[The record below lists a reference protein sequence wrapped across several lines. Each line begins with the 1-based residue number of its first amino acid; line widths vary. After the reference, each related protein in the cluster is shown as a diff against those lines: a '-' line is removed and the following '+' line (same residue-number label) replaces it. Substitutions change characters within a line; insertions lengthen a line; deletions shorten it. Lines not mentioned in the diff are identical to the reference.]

1 MENIS
6 KRLLSCTYLGWLHC
20 YLWLYTCLR
29 LIFIFKII
37 LLINMLKLSLI
48 DDQNLSPLIL
58 RAKSIS
64 LDMQVTLRA
73 CATHKLASSNNDTM
87 AASVASWSAWS
98 AALWNL
104 NSVSNCKSFKICRTK
119 LNAKFTS
126 TMERCFLHKQ
136 FCRSL
141 IAFDFSQCSFS
152 RSWSSL
158 LYTCLNGSTLSSNFL
173 RCKLLFVIFN
183 FFFSLLAYLWPWHLY
198 FLIKNY
204 L

>member
-1 MENIS
+1 MDFWKRMENIS

-48 DDQNLSPLIL
+48 DYQNLSPLIL

-141 IAFDFSQCSFS
+141 IAFDFSHCSFS
-152 RSWSSL
+152 RSWSSSL
-158 LYTCLNGSTLSSNFL
+158 H
-173 RCKLLFVIFN
+173 LFKREHSF
-183 FFFSLLAYLWPWHLY
+183 
-198 FLIKNY
+198 
-204 L
+204 